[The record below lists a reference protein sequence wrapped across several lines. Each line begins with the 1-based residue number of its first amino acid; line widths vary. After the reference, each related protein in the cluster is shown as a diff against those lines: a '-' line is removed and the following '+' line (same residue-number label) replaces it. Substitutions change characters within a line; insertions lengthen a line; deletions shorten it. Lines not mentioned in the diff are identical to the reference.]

1 MMNTKL
7 LTLLV
12 SVLTLAGCVNKAPKP
27 DNPHFAPVEPAAYTP
42 VQPVNGSLY
51 SASTSMNLY
60 GDGRAYRVGDIISVQ
75 LEERTQS
82 SKSASTSADKST
94 DLNVDAGTVLG
105 RNATLGRFPLT
116 TSLGGDSSFSGDG
129 ASDMSNSLSGQ
140 ITATVHEVRPN
151 GTLLVRGEKWLTLNQ
166 GDEYIRVSGIV
177 RPQDIDAANT
187 ISSTRLADA
196 RITYSGTG
204 SVHDTNTMGWLAK
217 FFISPMWFL

>member
-1 MMNTKL
+1 MNVKFL
-7 LTLLV
+7 LTLAAAALLV
-12 SVLTLAGCVNKAPKP
+12 GCVNKAPKP
-27 DNPHFAPVEPAAYTP
+27 DNPYFAPVEPSSY
-42 VQPVNGSLY
+42 QPVVPVTGSLF
-51 SASTSMNLY
+51 STSTAMNLY
-60 GDGRAYRVGDIISVQ
+60 GDGRAFRVGDIISVQ

-82 SKSASTSADKST
+82 RKSASTSADKST
-94 DLNVDAGTVLG
+94 DISVEAGTVLG
-105 RNATLGRFPLT
+105 RNATIGRWPLD
-116 TSLGGDSSFSGDG
+116 TSLGSNSGFSGDG
-129 ASDMSNSLSGQ
+129 SSDMSNSLSGQ

-177 RPQDIDAANT
+177 RPQDIDASNT

-204 SVHDTNTMGWLAK
+204 SVHDTNSIGWLAK

>member
-1 MMNTKL
+1 MNAML
-7 LTLLV
+7 LTICTAAILLV
-12 SVLTLAGCVNKAPKP
+12 GCVNKAPKP
-27 DNPHFAPVEPAAYTP
+27 DNPYFAPVEPSAYQP
-42 VQPVNGSLY
+42 VVPVNGSLF
-51 SASTSMNLY
+51 STSTAMNLY
-60 GDGRAYRVGDIISVQ
+60 GDGRAFRVGDIISVQ

-82 SKSASTSADKST
+82 RKSASTSADKST
-94 DLNVDAGTVLG
+94 DISVEAGTVLG
-105 RNATLGRFPLT
+105 RNATIGRWPLD
-116 TSLGGDSSFSGDG
+116 TSLGSNSGFSGDG
-129 ASDMSNSLSGQ
+129 SSDMSNSLSGQ

-177 RPQDIDAANT
+177 RPQDIDASNT

-204 SVHDTNTMGWLAK
+204 SVHDTNSMGWLAK

>member
-1 MMNTKL
+1 MNAKYL
-7 LTLLV
+7 LVAVAV
-12 SVLTLAGCVNKAPKP
+12 SVLTGCVNKAPKP

-42 VQPVNGSLY
+42 VQPINGSLY
-51 SASTSMNLY
+51 SANTSMNLY

-105 RNATLGRFPLT
+105 RDATLGRFPIT
-116 TSLGGDSSFSGDG
+116 TSLGSNSSFSGDG

-177 RPQDIDAANT
+177 RPQDIDASNT
-187 ISSTRLADA
+187 VSSTRLADA

-204 SVHDTNTMGWLAK
+204 AVHDTNTMGWLAK

>member
-1 MMNTKL
+1 MMKPKY
-7 LTLLV
+7 LLV
-12 SVLTLAGCVNKAPKP
+12 ALAISVLTGCVNKAPKP

-42 VQPVNGSLY
+42 VQPSNGSLY
-51 SASTSMNLY
+51 TANMSMNLY

-82 SKSASTSADKST
+82 SKSASTSADKSSSVAIAGGT
-94 DLNVDAGTVLG
+94 AFGQDLAIGGL
-105 RNATLGRFPLT
+105 PL
-116 TSLGGDSSFSGDG
+116 SANFSGNSGFSGDG

-177 RPQDIDAANT
+177 RPQDIDASNT

-196 RITYSGTG
+196 RIAYSGTG

>member
-1 MMNTKL
+1 MNAKL
-7 LTLLV
+7 LTICTAAILLV
-12 SVLTLAGCVNKAPKP
+12 GCVNKAPKP
-27 DNPHFAPVEPAAYTP
+27 DNPYFAPVEPSAYQP
-42 VQPVNGSLY
+42 VVPVNGSLF
-51 SASTSMNLY
+51 STSTAMNLY
-60 GDGRAYRVGDIISVQ
+60 GDGRAFRVGDIISVQ

-82 SKSASTSADKST
+82 SKSASTSADKSSNVAIDGGT
-94 DLNVDAGTVLG
+94 AFGQDLAVGK
-105 RNATLGRFPLT
+105 FPL
-116 TSLGGDSSFSGDG
+116 SANFGGNSGFSGDG
-129 ASDMSNSLSGQ
+129 SSDMSNSLSGQ

-177 RPQDIDAANT
+177 RPQDIDASNT

-204 SVHDTNTMGWLAK
+204 SVHDTNSMGWLAK

>member
-1 MMNTKL
+1 MNGKILAVL
-7 LTLLV
+7 L
-12 SVLTLAGCVNKAPKP
+12 SVLMLSGCVNKAPKP
-27 DNPHFAPVEPAAYTP
+27 DNPHFAPVEPEAYTP
-42 VQPVNGSLY
+42 VQPINGSLY
-51 SASTSMNLY
+51 SANTSMNLY

-105 RNATLGRFPLT
+105 RDATLGRFPIT
-116 TSLGGDSSFSGDG
+116 TSLGSNSSFSGDG

-177 RPQDIDAANT
+177 RPQDIDASNT

-204 SVHDTNTMGWLAK
+204 AVHDTNTMGWLAK

>member
-1 MMNTKL
+1 MIL
-7 LTLLV
+7 IAAL
-12 SVLTLAGCVNKAPKP
+12 LTLAGCVNKAPKP
-27 DNPHFAPVEPAAYTP
+27 DNPYFAPVEPSAYQP
-42 VQPVNGSLY
+42 VVPVNGSLY
-51 SASTSMNLY
+51 HTSTAMNLY
-60 GDGRAYRVGDIISVQ
+60 GDGRAFRVGDIISVQ
-75 LEERTQS
+75 LEESTQS
-82 SKSASTSADKST
+82 SKSASTSVDKSSNT
-94 DLNVDAGTVLG
+94 AIDGGAAFGQDLAIGKYPLTANFGG
-105 RNATLGRFPLT
+105 NATF
-116 TSLGGDSSFSGDG
+116 GGDGS
-129 ASDMSNSLSGQ
+129 SDMSNSLSGQ

-204 SVHDTNTMGWLAK
+204 SVHDSNTMGWLAK

>member
-1 MMNTKL
+1 MNAKL
-7 LTLLV
+7 LTICTAAILLV
-12 SVLTLAGCVNKAPKP
+12 GCVNKAPKP
-27 DNPHFAPVEPAAYTP
+27 DNPYFAPVEPSAYQP
-42 VQPVNGSLY
+42 VVPVNGSLF
-51 SASTSMNLY
+51 STSTAMNLY
-60 GDGRAYRVGDIISVQ
+60 GDGRAFRVGDIISVQ

-82 SKSASTSADKST
+82 SKSASTSADKSSNVT
-94 DLNVDAGTVLG
+94 IDGGTAFGQDLAVGK
-105 RNATLGRFPLT
+105 FPL
-116 TSLGGDSSFSGDG
+116 SANFGGNSGFSGDG
-129 ASDMSNSLSGQ
+129 SSDMSNSLSGQ

-177 RPQDIDAANT
+177 RPQDIDASNT

-204 SVHDTNTMGWLAK
+204 SVHDTNSMGWLAK

>member
-1 MMNTKL
+1 MHPKYL
-7 LTLLV
+7 LTIC
-12 SVLTLAGCVNKAPKP
+12 SIIVLTGCVNKAPKP
-27 DNPHFAPVEPAAYTP
+27 DNPYFAPVEPAAYTP
-42 VQPVNGSLY
+42 VQPINGSLY
-51 SASTSMNLY
+51 SANTSMNLY

-116 TSLGGDSSFSGDG
+116 TSLGSNSGFSGDG

-177 RPQDIDAANT
+177 RPQDIDASNT